1 MQKHCVLSVT
11 FLGGNM
17 INFLVCFVHCGC
29 SNLNLVV
36 NTMPTS
42 LVMRKN
48 VFALIRDIL
57 DFFGS
62 STNRWRDLKL
72 KAGKESVLLKKLRNT
87 S

>member
-29 SNLNLVV
+29 NLNLAV

-42 LVMRKN
+42 LVMSKN

-57 DFFGS
+57 DLYGS
-62 STNRWRDLKL
+62 SKNRWRDLKL